1 MEVVDREIT
10 SVQQQI
16 TATEAEIKA
25 VEAKI
30 DKVERAIDD
39 VVQEI
44 KDIKIKMG
52 AATSSA
58 EDKKQLDEQWDRLA
72 GKEKQ
77 LRDQE
82 KQLRDDEKQLRDEKL
97 FWLKKSERLSI
108 AMSTQNNGEF
118 DCSLFRHACICV
130 YVRS

>member
-10 SVQQQI
+10 SFQLQI

-25 VEAKI
+25 VESKI
-30 DKVERAIDD
+30 DKVEREIDD
-39 VVQEI
+39 IVQEI

-77 LRDQE
+77 LRD
-82 KQLRDDEKQLRDEKL
+82 DEKQLRDEKL
-97 FWLKKSERLSI
+97 FWLTKSERLSI

-118 DCSLFRHACICV
+118 DCSLFRHACVCV